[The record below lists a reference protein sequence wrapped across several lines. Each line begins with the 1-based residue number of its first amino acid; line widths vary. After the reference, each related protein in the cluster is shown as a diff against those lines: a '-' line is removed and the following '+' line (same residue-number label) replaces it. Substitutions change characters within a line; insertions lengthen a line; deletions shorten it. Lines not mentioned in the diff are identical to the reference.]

1 MGDDAMDEVTKA
13 LQNPVPLSVI
23 VPFPTKKK
31 DDQRKWGKMWGKA
44 VIDYGYVALPRLL
57 FDAQTRLGLNA
68 TQMLILLQLANMWWD
83 PGKNPW
89 PSKDKLAKSLG
100 LSSRQVQR
108 ILGDLEAAGFISRK
122 ARFRA
127 NGKGQT
133 SNEFDLTGLVHK
145 LKALEP
151 EFAKARKSISEIREK
166 VKKRG
171 GLAG

>member
-1 MGDDAMDEVTKA
+1 MTDGKNDEIVDA
-13 LQNPVPLSVI
+13 LSNPVAAGVVL
-23 VPFPTKKK
+23 PFPTKKG
-31 DDQRKWGKMWGKA
+31 DDQRKWDKMWGKA

-57 FDAQTRLGLNA
+57 FEGQTRLGLNA
-68 TQMLILLQLANMWWD
+68 TQMLILLQLANKWWD
-83 PGKNPW
+83 PGNNPW
-89 PSKDKLAKSLG
+89 PSKDSLAKSLG

-108 ILGDLEAAGFISRK
+108 ILGDLEAAGFIARK

-133 SNEFDLTGLVHK
+133 SNEFDLSGLVQK

-151 EFAKARKSISEIREK
+151 EFTKARKVSSDIRNK
-166 VKKRG
+166 VKRRG